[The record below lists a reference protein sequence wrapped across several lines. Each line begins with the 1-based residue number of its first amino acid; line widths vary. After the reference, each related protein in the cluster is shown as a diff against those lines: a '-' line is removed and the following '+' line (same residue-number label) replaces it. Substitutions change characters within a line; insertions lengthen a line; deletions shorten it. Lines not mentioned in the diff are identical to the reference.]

1 MFNQI
6 INVLKNLIMN
16 LENLNLVELNAQ
28 ESRKI
33 EGGWSFFR
41 FVLTGVLD
49 GIPNNTESHFELFGI
64 SLW

>member
-28 ESRKI
+28 EMKDI
-33 EGGWSFFR
+33 EGGFLLELLCL
-41 FVLTGVLD
+41 VVGIIVGVNLY
-49 GIPNNTESHFELFGI
+49 NATH
-64 SLW
+64 

>member
-1 MFNQI
+1 VFNQI